1 MMGMDKTMN
10 RGYGLMIVEAVN
22 SNING
27 DPDFENDPRTDTDGY
42 GVMTG
47 VSVHRKL
54 RDLVDDK
61 EGPAWEYLKKKFEN
75 FDPAQ
80 FDILEKRDRSRKDIT
95 DLDEES
101 FKQKY
106 WDARVFGS
114 TFLEEEKKSFINTG
128 VVHFALGRT
137 VAPVEIMRYTMTNKA
152 GVQEGKDRG
161 MAPLAYRV
169 VRHGLYVAPFH
180 VNPARAHLTGC
191 SAQDIKILLA
201 LIPYIY
207 TAHESLLRTEVH
219 IRHIWY
225 AEHKSPMGSCPEYM
239 ILEAMMPRKK
249 ENPHSPSTSVADYE
263 IPKDLS
269 QDIRKKLTSFKDL
282 MADFLNSEVV

>member
-1 MMGMDKTMN
+1 MMGKDKMMN

-47 VSVHRKL
+47 VSIHRKL

-61 EGPAWEYLKKKFEN
+61 EGPAWEYLKQKFGDL
-75 FDPAQ
+75 DPAQ
-80 FDILEKRDRSRKDIT
+80 FSILEKRGRSRDEIAK
-95 DLDEES
+95 LDEES
-101 FKQKY
+101 FKRKF

-114 TFLEEEKKSFINTG
+114 TFLEEKEQKKGSSFINTG

-137 VAPVEIMRYTMTNKA
+137 VASVEIMRYTLTNNS

-161 MAPLAYRV
+161 MAPLGFRV

-191 SAQDIKILLA
+191 SAQDIEILLT

-207 TAHESLLRTEVH
+207 TAHESLLRTEVY
-219 IRHIWY
+219 IRHVWY

-249 ENPHSPSTSVADYE
+249 ENPYLPSTSIADYE
-263 IPKDLS
+263 IPKVLS
-269 QDIRKKLTSFKDL
+269 QDICQKLTSFKDL
-282 MADFLNSEVV
+282 MADF